1 MFIFKFDAAIAG
13 VTVTDAGAPV
23 GPRIVDGVVTDGV
36 AGIAYS
42 SIIYCKAFLTGSS
55 AFTSTGISPNLD

>member
-1 MFIFKFDAAIAG
+1 MFIFKFDAGIAG
-13 VTVTDAGAPV
+13 VIVTDAGAPV

-42 SIIYCKAFLTGSS
+42 SIIFAKHF
-55 AFTSTGISPNLD
+55 